1 MCKVLYVF
9 VGFLLVFSVLKVDD
23 FLEEV
28 NEIVLAY
35 LNYFM

>member
-1 MCKVLYVF
+1 MWKFLYVF
-9 VGFLLVFSVLKVDD
+9 MGFLLVFSVLKVDD

-28 NEIVLAY
+28 NEIVLVY

>member
-1 MCKVLYVF
+1 MWKFLYVF
-9 VGFLLVFSVLKVDD
+9 MGFLLVFSVLKVDD